1 MNPTTIGNASGG
13 GGGDRVTAA
22 IQLASANTGVQ
33 FGYLLNQARLE
44 SGLNPNA
51 RARTSSATGLFQ
63 FIDQTWLGT
72 VRQHGAEHGLGW
84 AAAQIRQGPNGRF
97 YVPDPETRRQILDLR
112 RQPEAASAMAAEYAS
127 DNGRYLESRLGRRM
141 EPVDLYL
148 AHFLGAGGAARFLRA
163 HESSPNAPAAAM
175 LPQAARANRPIFYNR
190 DGSMRS
196 FAEIRAR
203 FAEKIAT
210 GNHSGGAV
218 APSHAPVRQR
228 MPAPSFLDG
237 AVRTASL
244 DADMPRIRGT
254 LPRMASLDANPLDS
268 VEQRRGLDADALAF
282 ASLNLANPNA
292 IDPDTLLEL
301 GRDRGRTAGPS
312 PLHARLA
319 YLMLAQLGGSAPDEA

>member
-13 GGGDRVTAA
+13 SGRDRVTAA
-22 IQLASANTGVQ
+22 IQLASASTGVQ

-44 SGLNPNA
+44 SGLNPEA

-72 VRQHGAEHGLGW
+72 VRQHGAEHNMGW
-84 AAAQIRQGPNGRF
+84 AAAQIRQGPNGRY

-127 DNGRYLESRLGRRM
+127 DNGRYLESRLGRQA

-163 HESSPNAPAAAM
+163 HDSSPDAAAAPM
-175 LPQAARANRPIFYNR
+175 LPAAARANRPIFYNR

-210 GNHSGGAV
+210 GNQSGGAID
-218 APSHAPVRQR
+218 HNRAPVRHR
-228 MPAPSFLDG
+228 PPAPSFLDG
-237 AVRTASL
+237 SIRTASL
-244 DADMPRIRGT
+244 DTEMPRVRPLNVT
-254 LPRMASLDANPLDS
+254 PMDSTEDDPDANAMSFARL
-268 VEQRRGLDADALAF
+268 GLG
-282 ASLNLANPNA
+282 NPNG
-292 IDPDTLLEL
+292 IDPDTLMEL
-301 GRDRGRTAGPS
+301 GRDRSRAAGPS
-312 PLHARLA
+312 PRYARLA
-319 YLMLAQLGGSAPDEA
+319 YLMLAQLGG

>member
-22 IQLASANTGVQ
+22 IRLASAQTGVQ

-63 FIDQTWLGT
+63 FIDQTWLGM
-72 VRQHGAEHGLGW
+72 VRRHGAEHGLGW
-84 AAAQIRQGPNGRF
+84 AAAQVRQGPNGRY
-97 YVPDPETRRQILDLR
+97 YVADPALRRQILDLR
-112 RQPEAASAMAAEYAS
+112 RQPEAASAMAAEYAA
-127 DNGRYLESRLGRRM
+127 DNGRYLEGRLGRPM

-163 HESSPNAPAAAM
+163 HESSPGAPAAVM

-203 FAEKIAT
+203 FAGKFAS
-210 GNHSGGAV
+210 GNQSGPV
-218 APSHAPVRQR
+218 RRPAPVQR
-228 MPAPSFLDG
+228 PPAPSFRDG
-237 AVRTASL
+237 AVRTA
-244 DADMPRIRGT
+244 AFDMPQ
-254 LPRMASLDANPLDS
+254 LPRARTAMLDANPLAS
-268 VEQRRGLDADALAF
+268 TEQHGLDAEALAF
-282 ASLNLANPNA
+282 ASLGLGNPNA
-292 IDPDTLLEL
+292 IDADTLLEL
-301 GRDRGRTAGPS
+301 GRDRSRPAGPS
-312 PLHARLA
+312 PRYARLA
-319 YLMLAQLGGSAPDEA
+319 YLMLAQLGGQV

>member
-13 GGGDRVTAA
+13 GGRDRVTAA
-22 IQLASANTGVQ
+22 IRLASANTGVQ

-44 SGLNPNA
+44 SGLNPDA

-72 VRQHGAEHGLGW
+72 VRQHGGEHGLGW
-84 AAAQIRQGPNGRF
+84 AASQIRQGPNGRF
-97 YVPDPETRRQILDLR
+97 YVADPETRRQILDLR
-112 RQPEAASAMAAEYAS
+112 RQPEAASAMAAEYAA
-127 DNGRYLESRLGRRM
+127 DNGRYLETRLARQM

-163 HESSPNAPAAAM
+163 HDSSPDAPAAPM

-203 FAEKIAT
+203 FAERIES
-210 GNHSGGAV
+210 GNHGGGAS
-218 APSHAPVRQR
+218 APAPVRAR
-228 MPAPSFLDG
+228 PPAPSFLDG
-237 AVRTASL
+237 SIRTASL
-244 DADMPRIRGT
+244 DAGA
-254 LPRMASLDANPLDS
+254 LPRLRGLDANPLDS
-268 VEQRRGLDADALAF
+268 TERTGMDADALSF
-282 ASLNLANPNA
+282 AGLGLDTPNG

-301 GRDRGRTAGPS
+301 GRDRSRPAGPS
-312 PLHARLA
+312 PRYARLA
-319 YLMLAQLGGSAPDEA
+319 YLMLAQLGG

>member
-13 GGGDRVTAA
+13 GSGDRVTTA
-22 IQLASANTGVQ
+22 IQLASASTGVQ

-63 FIDQTWLGT
+63 FIDQTWLGM
-72 VRQHGAEHGLGW
+72 VRQHGGEHGLGW
-84 AAAQIRQGPNGRF
+84 AAAQVRQGPNGRF
-97 YVPDPETRRQILDLR
+97 YVADPEMRRQILDLR
-112 RQPEAASAMAAEYAS
+112 RQPEAASAMAAEYAA
-127 DNGRYLESRLGRRM
+127 DNGRYLESRLGRQM

-163 HESSPNAPAAAM
+163 HESSPNSPAAAM

-203 FAEKIAT
+203 FADKIAT
-210 GNHSGGAV
+210 GNHGSGAGHG
-218 APSHAPVRQR
+218 PAPVRQR
-228 MPAPSFLDG
+228 PPAPSFLDG

-244 DADMPRIRGT
+244 DAD
-254 LPRMASLDANPLDS
+254 LPGMRASMSRMAALDANPLDS
-268 VEQRRGLDADALAF
+268 TERSSGMDSDALAF
-282 ASLNLANPNA
+282 ASLNLGNPNA

-301 GRDRGRTAGPS
+301 GRDRSRTAGPS
-312 PLHARLA
+312 PRYARLA
-319 YLMLAQLGGSAPDEA
+319 YLMLAQLGD

>member
-1 MNPTTIGNASGG
+1 MNPTTTGIASGG
-13 GGGDRVTAA
+13 GGRDRVTAA
-22 IQLASANTGVQ
+22 IQLASASTGVQ

-63 FIDQTWLGT
+63 FLDQTWLGM

-84 AAAQIRQGPNGRF
+84 AASQIRQGPNGRY
-97 YVPDPETRRQILDLR
+97 YVADPETRRQILDLR

-163 HESSPNAPAAAM
+163 HGSSPDAPAAPM

-203 FAEKIAT
+203 FAEKIG
-210 GNHSGGAV
+210 GNGPLPPR
-218 APSHAPVRQR
+218 APSTND
-228 MPAPSFLDG
+228 FLP
-237 AVRTASL
+237 T
-244 DADMPRIRGT
+244 
-254 LPRMASLDANPLDS
+254 RMAALRPVSDRPL
-268 VEQRRGLDADALAF
+268 
-282 ASLNLANPNA
+282 
-292 IDPDTLLEL
+292 
-301 GRDRGRTAGPS
+301 AGPT
-312 PLHARLA
+312 PEHARLA
-319 YLMLAQLGGSAPDEA
+319 YLMLAELGG

>member
-1 MNPTTIGNASGG
+1 MNPTTIGNANGG
-13 GGGDRVTAA
+13 GGRDRVTAA

-63 FIDQTWLGT
+63 FIDQTWLGM

-84 AAAQIRQGPNGRF
+84 AAGQIRQGPNGRY
-97 YVPDPETRRQILDLR
+97 YVADPETRRQILDLR
-112 RQPEAASAMAAEYAS
+112 RQPEAASAMAAEYAA
-127 DNGRYLESRLGRRM
+127 DNGRYLENRLGRAM

-148 AHFLGAGGAARFLRA
+148 AHFLGAGGATRFLRA
-163 HESSPNAPAAAM
+163 HAASPDAPAAAM

-210 GNHSGGAV
+210 GNQSGGHG
-218 APSHAPVRQR
+218 PAPVRSR
-228 MPAPSFLDG
+228 APAPSFLDG
-237 AVRTASL
+237 AVRTAAL
-244 DADMPRIRGT
+244 DTGLPRTRAEM
-254 LPRMASLDANPLDS
+254 PRMASLDANPLDS
-268 VEQRRGLDADALAF
+268 AEQHGLDADALAF
-282 ASLNLANPNA
+282 AGLNLNNPNG

-301 GRDRGRTAGPS
+301 GRDRSRPAGPS
-312 PLHARLA
+312 PRYARLA
-319 YLMLAQLGGSAPDEA
+319 YLMLAQLGG

>member
-1 MNPTTIGNASGG
+1 MNPTTIGNAEGGSGR
-13 GGGDRVTAA
+13 DRVTAA

-63 FIDQTWLGT
+63 FIDQTWLGM

-84 AAAQIRQGPNGRF
+84 AAAQIRQGPNGRY
-97 YVPDPETRRQILDLR
+97 YVADPGTRQQILDLR
-112 RQPEAASAMAAEYAS
+112 RQPEAASAMAAEYAA
-127 DNGRYLESRLGRRM
+127 DNGRYLENRLGRQM

-163 HESSPNAPAAAM
+163 HDANPDAAAAP
-175 LPQAARANRPIFYNR
+175 LLAQAARANRPIFYNR

-210 GNHSGGAV
+210 GSQSGGAIDH
-218 APSHAPVRQR
+218 SRGPVRHR
-228 MPAPSFLDG
+228 TPAPSFLDDT
-237 AVRTASL
+237 VRTASL
-244 DADMPRIRGT
+244 DRDMAMPRIR
-254 LPRMASLDANPLDS
+254 PLDANPLDS
-268 VEQRRGLDADALAF
+268 TELTGMDADALAF
-282 ASLNLANPNA
+282 ARLNLNNPNG

-301 GRDRGRTAGPS
+301 GRDRRRPAGPS
-312 PLHARLA
+312 PRYARLA
-319 YLMLAQLGGSAPDEA
+319 YMMLAQLGGSVPDES

>member
-13 GGGDRVTAA
+13 GGRDRVTAA
-22 IQLASANTGVQ
+22 IQLASASTGVQ

-44 SGLNPNA
+44 SGLNPDA

-63 FIDQTWLGT
+63 FIDQTWLGM
-72 VRQHGAEHGLGW
+72 VRQHGAGHGLGW
-84 AAAQIRQGPNGRF
+84 AAAQIRQGPNGRY
-97 YVPDPETRRQILDLR
+97 YVADPETRRQILDLR
-112 RQPEAASAMAAEYAS
+112 RQPEASSAMAAEYAA
-127 DNGRYLESRLGRRM
+127 DNGRYLEHRLGRRM

-163 HESSPNAPAAAM
+163 HDSSPDAAAAPL

-210 GNHSGGAV
+210 GNQSGGAIDH
-218 APSHAPVRQR
+218 SRMPVRHR
-228 MPAPSFLDG
+228 TPAPSFLDDT
-237 AVRTASL
+237 VRTASL
-244 DADMPRIRGT
+244 DSDMPT
-254 LPRMASLDANPLDS
+254 PRLRTLDANPLDS
-268 VEQRRGLDADALAF
+268 AELTGLDADALAF
-282 ASLNLANPNA
+282 AGLNLNNPNG

-301 GRDRGRTAGPS
+301 GRERGRTAGPS
-312 PLHARLA
+312 PRYARLA
-319 YLMLAQLGGSAPDEA
+319 YMMLAQLGGSVPDES

>member
-13 GGGDRVTAA
+13 GGRDRVTAA
-22 IQLASANTGVQ
+22 IQLASASTGVQ

-44 SGLNPNA
+44 SGLNPEA

-72 VRQHGAEHGLGW
+72 VRQHGAEHNMGW
-84 AAAQIRQGPNGRF
+84 AAAQIRQGPNGRY

-127 DNGRYLESRLGRRM
+127 DNGRYLESRLGRQA

-163 HESSPNAPAAAM
+163 HDTSPDAAAAPM
-175 LPQAARANRPIFYNR
+175 LPAAARANRPIFYNR

-210 GNHSGGAV
+210 GNQSGGAID
-218 APSHAPVRQR
+218 HNRAPVRHR
-228 MPAPSFLDG
+228 APAPSFLDG
-237 AVRTASL
+237 AIRTASL
-244 DADMPRIRGT
+244 DTEMPRVRPLNVT
-254 LPRMASLDANPLDS
+254 PLDS
-268 VEQRRGLDADALAF
+268 TEDDPDANAMSFARLGLG
-282 ASLNLANPNA
+282 NPNG
-292 IDPDTLLEL
+292 IDPDTLMEL
-301 GRDRGRTAGPS
+301 GRDRSRAAGPS
-312 PLHARLA
+312 PRYARLA
-319 YLMLAQLGGSAPDEA
+319 YLMLAQLGG

>member
-13 GGGDRVTAA
+13 GGRDRVTAA
-22 IQLASANTGVQ
+22 IQLASASTGVQ

-44 SGLNPNA
+44 SGLNPDA

-72 VRQHGAEHGLGW
+72 VRQHGAEHNMGW
-84 AAAQIRQGPNGRF
+84 AAAQIRQGPNGRY

-127 DNGRYLESRLGRRM
+127 DNGRYLESRLGRQA

-163 HESSPNAPAAAM
+163 HDSSPDAAAAPM
-175 LPQAARANRPIFYNR
+175 LPAAARANRPIFYNR

-210 GNHSGGAV
+210 GNQSGGAID
-218 APSHAPVRQR
+218 HNRAPVRHR
-228 MPAPSFLDG
+228 PPAPSFLDG
-237 AVRTASL
+237 SIRTASL
-244 DADMPRIRGT
+244 DTEMPRVRPLNVT
-254 LPRMASLDANPLDS
+254 PMDSTEDDPDANAMSFARL
-268 VEQRRGLDADALAF
+268 GLG
-282 ASLNLANPNA
+282 NPNG
-292 IDPDTLLEL
+292 IDPDTLMEL
-301 GRDRGRTAGPS
+301 GRDRSRAAGPS
-312 PLHARLA
+312 PRYARLA
-319 YLMLAQLGGSAPDEA
+319 YLMLAQLGG

>member
-13 GGGDRVTAA
+13 GGRDRVTAA
-22 IQLASANTGVQ
+22 IQLASASTGVQ

-44 SGLNPNA
+44 SGLNPDA

-72 VRQHGAEHGLGW
+72 VRQHGAEHGMGW
-84 AAAQIRQGPNGRF
+84 AASQIRQGPNGRY

-127 DNGRYLESRLGRRM
+127 DNGRYLESRLGRQA

-163 HESSPNAPAAAM
+163 HDSSPDAAAAPM
-175 LPQAARANRPIFYNR
+175 LPAAARANRPIFYNR

-203 FAEKIAT
+203 FAEKIST
-210 GNHSGGAV
+210 GNQSGGAIDH
-218 APSHAPVRQR
+218 SRAPVRHR
-228 MPAPSFLDG
+228 APAPSFLDG
-237 AVRTASL
+237 SIRTASL
-244 DADMPRIRGT
+244 DTDMPRVRP
-254 LPRMASLDANPLDS
+254 LNLMPLDS
-268 VEQRRGLDADALAF
+268 TQDDPDANAMSFANLGLG
-282 ASLNLANPNA
+282 NPNG
-292 IDPDTLLEL
+292 IDPDTLMEL
-301 GRDRGRTAGPS
+301 GRDRSRAAGPS
-312 PLHARLA
+312 PRYARLA
-319 YLMLAQLGGSAPDEA
+319 YLMLAQLGG

>member
-1 MNPTTIGNASGG
+1 MNPTTIGNAGVDSGR
-13 GGGDRVTAA
+13 DRVTAA
-22 IQLASANTGVQ
+22 IRLASANTGVQ

-112 RQPEAASAMAAEYAS
+112 RQPEAASAMAAEYAA
-127 DNGRYLESRLGRRM
+127 DNGRYLEGRLGRQM

-163 HESSPNAPAAAM
+163 HEASPDAPAAVM

-196 FAEIRAR
+196 FAEIRNR
-203 FAEKIAT
+203 FAGMIAT
-210 GNHSGGAV
+210 GNHGGG
-218 APSHAPVRQR
+218 SHGPAPVRQR
-228 MPAPSFLDG
+228 APAPSFLDG
-237 AVRTASL
+237 AVRTAS
-244 DADMPRIRGT
+244 AGT
-254 LPRMASLDANPLDS
+254 DLPLPRLRTLDANPLDFA
-268 VEQRRGLDADALAF
+268 EQHRGMDADALAF
-282 ASLNLANPNA
+282 AGLNLGNPNA

-301 GRDRGRTAGPS
+301 GRDRNRAAGPS
-312 PLHARLA
+312 PRYARLA
-319 YLMLAQLGGSAPDEA
+319 YLMLAQLGGSLPDEA

>member
-1 MNPTTIGNASGG
+1 MNPTTIGNASGEG
-13 GGGDRVTAA
+13 GRDRVTAA
-22 IQLASANTGVQ
+22 IRLASANTGVQ

-63 FIDQTWLGT
+63 FIDQTWLGM

-84 AAAQIRQGPNGRF
+84 AAGQIRQGPNGRY
-97 YVPDPETRRQILDLR
+97 YVADPELRRQILELR

-127 DNGRYLESRLGRRM
+127 DNGRYLESRLGRQM

-163 HESSPNAPAAAM
+163 HDSSPDAPAATL

-210 GNHSGGAV
+210 GNHSGRTGHS
-218 APSHAPVRQR
+218 PAPVRQR
-228 MPAPSFLDG
+228 PPAPSFLDG

-244 DADMPRIRGT
+244 ERPP
-254 LPRMASLDANPLDS
+254 LPRAAALDANPLDS
-268 VEQRRGLDADALAF
+268 AGRSGLDADALAF
-282 ASLNLANPNA
+282 ASLNLGNPNA
-292 IDPDTLLEL
+292 VDPDTLLEL
-301 GRDRGRTAGPS
+301 GRERSRQAGPS
-312 PLHARLA
+312 PRYARLA
-319 YLMLAQLGGSAPDEA
+319 YLMLAQLGGQA

>member
-13 GGGDRVTAA
+13 GGRDRVTAA
-22 IQLASANTGVQ
+22 IQLASASTGIQ

-44 SGLNPNA
+44 SGLNPDA

-63 FIDQTWLGT
+63 FIDQTWLGM

-84 AAAQIRQGPNGRF
+84 AAAQIRQGPNGRY
-97 YVPDPETRRQILDLR
+97 YVADPETRRQILDLR
-112 RQPEAASAMAAEYAS
+112 RQPEAASAMAAEYAA
-127 DNGRYLESRLGRRM
+127 DNGHYLEHRLGRPM
-141 EPVDLYL
+141 QPVDLYL

-163 HESSPNAPAAAM
+163 HDASPDAPAAPM

-210 GNHSGGAV
+210 GNQSGGAV
-218 APSHAPVRQR
+218 DHSRAPARHRS
-228 MPAPSFLDG
+228 PAPSFLDDS
-237 AVRTASL
+237 VRIAS
-244 DADMPRIRGT
+244 PGNT
-254 LPRMASLDANPLDS
+254 LPRLGTIDANPLDS
-268 VEQRRGLDADALAF
+268 AELRGLDADALAF
-282 ASLNLANPNA
+282 AGLNLNNPNG

-301 GRDRGRTAGPS
+301 GRDRSRAAGPS
-312 PLHARLA
+312 PRYARLA
-319 YLMLAQLGGSAPDEA
+319 YLMLAQLGGSVPDES

>member
-1 MNPTTIGNASGG
+1 MNPTTIGNASGEG
-13 GGGDRVTAA
+13 GRDRVTAA
-22 IQLASANTGVQ
+22 IRLASANTGVQ

-63 FIDQTWLGT
+63 FIDQTWLGM

-84 AAAQIRQGPNGRF
+84 AAAQVRQGPNGRY
-97 YVPDPETRRQILDLR
+97 YVADPETRRQILDLR
-112 RQPEAASAMAAEYAS
+112 RQPEASSAMAAEYAA
-127 DNGRYLESRLGRRM
+127 DNGRYLENRLGRPM

-163 HESSPNAPAAAM
+163 HAGNPDAAAAPL
-175 LPQAARANRPIFYNR
+175 LPQAARANRPIFFNR

-210 GNHSGGAV
+210 GNQNGGTLDHTRGPARHR
-218 APSHAPVRQR
+218 A
-228 MPAPSFLDG
+228 PAPSFLDYS
-237 AVRTASL
+237 VRTASL
-244 DADMPRIRGT
+244 DNDIPRLRTI
-254 LPRMASLDANPLDS
+254 DANPLGS
-268 VEQRRGLDADALAF
+268 AEQRGPDADALAF
-282 ASLNLANPNA
+282 ASLNLNNPNG

-301 GRDRGRTAGPS
+301 GRDRSRAAGPS
-312 PLHARLA
+312 PRYARLA
-319 YLMLAQLGGSAPDEA
+319 YLMLAQLGGQVPDES

>member
-1 MNPTTIGNASGG
+1 MNPTTIGNAGSG

-63 FIDQTWLGT
+63 FIDQTWLGM

-84 AAAQIRQGPNGRF
+84 AAGQIRQGPNGRF
-97 YVPDPETRRQILDLR
+97 YVADPEMRRQILDLR
-112 RQPEAASAMAAEYAS
+112 RQPEAASAMAAEYAA

-163 HESSPNAPAAAM
+163 HESSPNSPAAVM

-210 GNHSGGAV
+210 GNHGGRAGHS
-218 APSHAPVRQR
+218 PSPVRQR
-228 MPAPSFLDG
+228 PPAPSFLDG
-237 AVRTASL
+237 AVRTAAL
-244 DADMPRIRGT
+244 DAPR
-254 LPRMASLDANPLDS
+254 LPRAATLDANPLAS
-268 VEQRRGLDADALAF
+268 AEQNGLDADALAF
-282 ASLNLANPNA
+282 ARLNLGNPNA

-301 GRDRGRTAGPS
+301 GRERSRQAGPS
-312 PLHARLA
+312 PRYARLA
-319 YLMLAQLGGSAPDEA
+319 YLMLAQLGGEA